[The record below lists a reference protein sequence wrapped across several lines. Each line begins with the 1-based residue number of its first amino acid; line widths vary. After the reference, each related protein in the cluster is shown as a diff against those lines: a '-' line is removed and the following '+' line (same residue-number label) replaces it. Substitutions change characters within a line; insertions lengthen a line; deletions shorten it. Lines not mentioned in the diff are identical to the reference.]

1 MKTRYEVLSLSEV
14 ERICAA
20 AFEILAEVGVKCD
33 YGRAREIFRQA
44 GAAVDEKAQVVRLPE
59 NLVRRALKDVPATF
73 NLYGLDPTFSI
84 EVGGDK
90 VQFACLGTPT
100 HILDRET
107 GERRPSTLKDV
118 VEHIVIVN
126 GLDHIHNTQMDVWPG
141 DIPMTT
147 IHTEAI
153 MAWARHGRKGFGMG
167 CYGFLPTWDMMR
179 MMAIS
184 VGGKQ
189 ELRQRPRFFTIC
201 SVGSPLQMI
210 KMQLEGM
217 FVAADYGQPIT
228 MAPEEI
234 AGSTAPVTLAG
245 LLAHQT
251 ANILAHI
258 ALAQFYRP
266 GTPVLYGTVSTI
278 PNMRLGTVALGAVET
293 GLITA
298 ASTQIARSLGVP
310 IRSVGGTTEAKLEDV
325 QAGIERTS
333 VTMQAVLAGVHFIT
347 CAGTLDSSMLASTAM
362 LAVDD
367 EIAGMCLRAGR
378 GIEVNDDTLALDL
391 IRQVNFTSNYLAEEH
406 TVRHF
411 RKEHYLP
418 KLFIREPYDAW
429 DKEGRAS
436 MLERARAR
444 VDGILAA
451 HQTRRLDPAVEKGL
465 VEFLEMSRQ
474 RSVEDYLSFEDEGKQ
489 DLEYL

>member
-1 MKTRYEVLSLSEV
+1 MKARFEVLSPSEV

-20 AFEILAEVGVKCD
+20 AFEILADVGVKCD
-33 YGRAREIFRQA
+33 YGRALDIFDKG
-44 GAAVDEKAQVVRLPE
+44 GAQVDEKAQVVRLPE
-59 NLVRRALKDVPATF
+59 SLVRRALREVPPTF
-73 NLYGLDPTFSI
+73 KLHGLDASFSI
-84 EVGGDK
+84 EVGGEN
-90 VQFACLGTPT
+90 VHFACLGTPT
-100 HILDRET
+100 HILDRLS
-107 GERRPSTLKDV
+107 GERREATLQDV
-118 VEHIVIVN
+118 VEHIAIVN
-126 GLDHIHNTQMDVWPG
+126 GLDHIHNSQMDVWPA

-153 MAWARHGRKGFGMG
+153 LAWALHGRKGFGMG

-179 MMAIS
+179 MMAIA

-189 ELRQRPRFFTIC
+189 ELRARPRFFTIC

-258 ALAQFYRP
+258 ALAQIYRP

-278 PNMRLGTVALGAVET
+278 PNMRRGTVALGAVET
-293 GLITA
+293 GMISA
-298 ASTQIARSLGVP
+298 ASAQIARSLGLP
-310 IRSVGGTTEAKLEDV
+310 IRSVGGTSESKLEDV
-325 QAGIERTS
+325 QAGIERTA

-347 CAGTLDSSMLASTAM
+347 CAGTLDSSMLESTSM

-367 EIAGMCLRAGR
+367 EIAGMCLRAAR
-378 GIEVNDDTLALDL
+378 GIEVNDDTLALDI
-391 IRQVNFTSNYLAEEH
+391 IRQVNYASNYLAEEH
-406 TVRHF
+406 TVQHF

-429 DKEGRAS
+429 EKEGRAT
-436 MLERARAR
+436 MLERGRAR
-444 VDGILAA
+444 IEGILAA
-451 HQTRRLDPAVEKGL
+451 HQPRHLDPA
-465 VEFLEMSRQ
+465 LENELRAYLQMSR
-474 RSVEDYLSFEDEGKQ
+474 RCSVEDYLSYEDESKQ
-489 DLEYL
+489 DLENL